1 MLNNLLQAAF
11 IINLFSGMIR
21 IAVPIL
27 YAALGELI
35 VERSGILNLNVEGAM
50 TMGAFVGF
58 AVARESGS
66 LWFGVLGAALSGA
79 ALSVLMA
86 FLCVNLK
93 IDQTVTGLALN
104 IFASGFSFYIY
115 RILYQDFVGGNMP
128 TVQPFAIYRIPLLS
142 EIPIIG
148 RILFSQHALSYFAL
162 LMVPLIFL
170 FLYRTKYGLAL
181 RCLGENPRTVD
192 MKGLSVTTY
201 QYLALIFG
209 GMMSG
214 IGGSF
219 LTLASAGMFVGDI
232 AAGRGWIAIAI
243 VIFGNWKPFPI
254 LWATLFFAFLDAFQ
268 MQFQS
273 LGIQIPY
280 QLVLSLPYV
289 LTILALIFSRRQHG
303 APLSLGIPYSRE

>member
-1 MLNNLLQAAF
+1 MFNNLLQAAF
-11 IINLFSGMIR
+11 VISIFSGMLR

-35 VERSGILNLNVEGAM
+35 VEKAGILNLNVEGAM

-58 AVARESGS
+58 AVARETGN
-66 LWFGVLGAALSGA
+66 LWLGVVGAAISGA
-79 ALSVLMA
+79 ILSILMG

-128 TVQPFAIYRIPLLS
+128 TVQPFAAYHIPLLS

-148 RILFSQHALSYFAL
+148 PILFSQYALSYIAI

-192 MKGLSVTTY
+192 MKGLNVNKY

-209 GMMSG
+209 GMMSA

-219 LTLASAGMFVGDI
+219 LTLASAGMFVRDI

-243 VIFGNWKPFPI
+243 VIFGNWKPVNI
-254 LWATLFFAFLDAFQ
+254 LYATLFFAFLDAFQ
-268 MQFQS
+268 MQFQT
-273 LGIQIPY
+273 LGIRIPY
-280 QLVLSLPYV
+280 QLVLTLPYV
-289 LTILALIFSRRQHG
+289 LTIFALIFSRRQQG
-303 APLSLGIPYSRE
+303 APSSLGIPYSRE

>member
-1 MLNNLLQAAF
+1 MFNDLLQAAF
-11 IINLFSGMIR
+11 IISLFSGMIR

-27 YAALGELI
+27 FAALGELV
-35 VERSGILNLNVEGAM
+35 VERAGILNLNVEGAM

-58 AVARESGS
+58 ALARESGN
-66 LWFGVLGAALSGA
+66 LWFGVLGAAVSGGLLS
-79 ALSVLMA
+79 LLMA
-86 FLCVNLK
+86 FLSVNLK
-93 IDQTVTGLALN
+93 IDQTITGLALN

-128 TVQPFAIYRIPLLS
+128 TVQPFTTYSIPLLS
-142 EIPIIG
+142 KIPIIG
-148 RILFSQHALSYFAL
+148 PILFSQHGLSYIAFIL
-162 LMVPLIFL
+162 VPIIFF

-192 MKGLSVTTY
+192 MKGLSVNTY

-209 GMMSG
+209 GIMSG

-219 LTLASAGMFVGDI
+219 LTLASAGMFVRDI

-243 VIFGNWKPFPI
+243 VIFGNWKPSKI
-254 LWATLFFAFLDAFQ
+254 LWAALFFALLDAFQ

-280 QLVLSLPYV
+280 QLVLTLPYV
-289 LTILALIFSRRQHG
+289 LTILVLIFSRRQQG

>member
-1 MLNNLLQAAF
+1 MLNNLFQTAV
-11 IINLFSGMIR
+11 IISLLSGMIR
-21 IAVPIL
+21 MAVPIL
-27 YAALGELI
+27 YAALGELV
-35 VERSGILNLNVEGAM
+35 VERAGILNLNVEGAM

-58 AVARESGS
+58 AVARESGN
-66 LWFGVLGAALSGA
+66 LWLGVLGAALSGA
-79 ALSVLMA
+79 MLSILMA
-86 FLCVNLK
+86 LLCVNLK
-93 IDQTVTGLALN
+93 MDQTVTGLALN

-128 TVQPFAIYRIPLLS
+128 TVQPFAAYRIPLLS
-142 EIPIIG
+142 EIPIVG
-148 RILFSQHALSYFAL
+148 RVLFSQHLLSYLAL
-162 LMVPLIFL
+162 LMVPVIFL

-192 MKGLSVTTY
+192 MKGVSVTTY

-209 GMMSG
+209 GIMSG

-219 LTLASAGMFVGDI
+219 LTLASAGMFVSDI

-243 VIFGNWKPFPI
+243 VIFGNWKPVKI
-254 LWATLFFAFLDAFQ
+254 LWAALFFAFLDAFQ

-280 QLVLSLPYV
+280 QLVLTLPYV
-289 LTILALIFSRRQHG
+289 LTILALIFSRRQQG
-303 APLSLGIPYSRE
+303 APQSLGIPYSRE